1 MDRRTRGTEREE
13 VLDDL
18 REREGAWEERRE
30 ERYFGA
36 RGGESRQRN
45 ARVTVLKVIRCLTGS
60 QPSSLRSRL
69 ELVDLPL
76 RSVRRA
82 AAFWTLWRGAMDFS
96 GSPAS
101 IKLQ

>member
-1 MDRRTRGTEREE
+1 MDRRTRGTESEV

-36 RGGESRQRN
+36 RWGKGRQRK

-60 QPSSLRSRL
+60 QPSSLRSLL
-69 ELVDLPL
+69 EFVDLPL
-76 RSVRRA
+76 RSVRWA
-82 AAFWTLWRGAMDFS
+82 AAFWTLWRGAMVFS
-96 GSPAS
+96 GNPAS
-101 IKLQ
+101 RELQ